1 MCKHLQLIAGNPSER
16 SVKAKE
22 PGTSDLHFKD
32 FPININSNILL
43 LIPLS
48 LIEV

>member
-1 MCKHLQLIAGNPSER
+1 MQTFAVNCRKSEP

-43 LIPLS
+43 LILLS